1 MYSATK
7 PATRLSLDA
16 IAERLS
22 PLIGSEVRVDSEDL
36 GFVVTV
42 EDEGTYWM
50 EMTAQYWECVERPTS
65 LDGWAEYLADDW
77 THGAWCLVESA

>member
-16 IAERLS
+16 IAERVSL
-22 PLIGSEVRVDSEDL
+22 LIGTEVRVDRDDL
-36 GFVVTV
+36 GFVATV
-42 EDEGTYWM
+42 AGEGTYWM

-65 LDGWAEYLADDW
+65 LDGWAETLADDW
-77 THGAWCLVESA
+77 TAGEWALVE